1 MLKIVLCN
9 FTYRCVLAAPYLACL
24 KGDSSLALVFLVHL
38 FDTNAQP
45 QSVTIN
51 TIFGAGAQGPYK
63 LESVLGEEPVI
74 SINADNDQRKR
85 ILIIGE
91 LPIPIQRDIAGDAT
105 LYVVSIDN
113 EKVLLETT
121 YKNGVNTLKY
131 AIFYSQN
138 KKLFYNNFLYKHSI
152 ILFTENRNSGYRSF
166 VIRTSTRFIN
176 HFNTYFFTIP
186 DHNGIYL
193 SASNERNNM
202 SSFIILARSQHL
214 TIAT

>member
-1 MLKIVLCN
+1 MLKIALFN
-9 FTYRCVLAAPYLACL
+9 LIYRCVLAAPYLACL
-24 KGDSSLALVFLVHL
+24 KGDSSLAVVLLVHL

-85 ILIIGE
+85 ILAVIGE
-91 LPIPIQRDIAGDAT
+91 FPIPIQRDIAGDAT

-131 AIFYSQN
+131 VF
-138 KKLFYNNFLYKHSI
+138 LFLK
-152 ILFTENRNSGYRSF
+152 
-166 VIRTSTRFIN
+166 
-176 HFNTYFFTIP
+176 
-186 DHNGIYL
+186 
-193 SASNERNNM
+193 
-202 SSFIILARSQHL
+202 
-214 TIAT
+214 

>member
-1 MLKIVLCN
+1 M
-9 FTYRCVLAAPYLACL
+9 AAPYLACL

-63 LESVLGEEPVI
+63 LESVLGGEPVI

-85 ILIIGE
+85 ILVIGD

-113 EKVLLETT
+113 DKVLLETT

-131 AIFYSQN
+131 AIFCSRN
-138 KKLFYNNFLYKHSI
+138 KKLFYSNFLYKHYNFI
-152 ILFTENRNSGYRSF
+152 YRK
-166 VIRTSTRFIN
+166 
-176 HFNTYFFTIP
+176 
-186 DHNGIYL
+186 
-193 SASNERNNM
+193 
-202 SSFIILARSQHL
+202 
-214 TIAT
+214 

>member
-1 MLKIVLCN
+1 MLKIVLFN
-9 FTYRCVLAAPYLACL
+9 FIYRCILAAPYLACL
-24 KGDSSLALVFLVHL
+24 KGDSSLAVVFLVHL

-121 YKNGVNTLKY
+121 YKNGVNTLRY
-131 AIFYSQN
+131 AICYSRN
-138 KKLFYNNFLYKHSI
+138 KK
-152 ILFTENRNSGYRSF
+152 ENY
-166 VIRTSTRFIN
+166 
-176 HFNTYFFTIP
+176 FTITFYT
-186 DHNGIYL
+186 NAL
-193 SASNERNNM
+193 
-202 SSFIILARSQHL
+202 
-214 TIAT
+214 

>member
-1 MLKIVLCN
+1 MDLDYFSLCFILNVYIKFLYIHCNTVFVNNLFFNLSFIMILKAALFN
-9 FTYRCVLAAPYLACL
+9 FVCRCVLAAPYLACL
-24 KGDSSLALVFLVHL
+24 KGDNSLAIVFLVHL

-85 ILIIGE
+85 ILVIGE

-121 YKNGVNTLKY
+121 HKIGVNTLKY
-131 AIFYSQN
+131 ATFYSRKN
-138 KKLFYNNFLYKHSI
+138 KRKIFTVAFYTNVL
-152 ILFTENRNSGYRSF
+152 
-166 VIRTSTRFIN
+166 
-176 HFNTYFFTIP
+176 
-186 DHNGIYL
+186 
-193 SASNERNNM
+193 
-202 SSFIILARSQHL
+202 
-214 TIAT
+214 